1 MKDKKPW
8 IIDESNFKLT
18 PYLKDIM
25 KKLKPRNG
33 KTVIVKKCSA
43 CGPTT
48 PFPVHAEFLF
58 INGGTDKPLTRD
70 RSNDDFTISDDHE
83 K

>member
-8 IIDESNFKLT
+8 VITGESSFKLT
-18 PYLKDIM
+18 PYLKGIM
-25 KKLKPRNG
+25 EKLEPGNG
-33 KTVIVKKCSA
+33 KTVIMKKSSA

-48 PFPVHAEFLF
+48 PFPVHAQFLF

-70 RSNDDFTISDDHE
+70 RSNGDFTISDDHD
-83 K
+83 